1 MNRLLA
7 SERVSAVVRVILAA
21 AVVGSVCIPGTAA
34 AQWSTAYEQFYHPGR
49 DNWVFRSQYPAADRL
64 FNAFDYGHAILY
76 ELLYTRPG
84 ADPRILEENEYNVLT
99 RRLLISPPRLPLKEV
114 AIMPHYTR
122 LAPEAK
128 QMFEWAHILHRQVYD
143 VLADERLDAA
153 ARDARLAELMRYY
166 RSRRDVAFSTRPKTM
181 ALMQEQY
188 YSLAFRE
195 RYPKF
200 NGLIWGYHWL
210 QVGLYEPLVTGQTRE
225 ARQAGV
231 ASAVARFRQMLGD
244 PPTTLPYQMPITS
257 AIAPTFATRYPEL
270 AIIFD
275 NLHSM
280 HDVIS
285 DILVSEKVP
294 RHRKRAEIL
303 LAAARF
309 RDDTTEVMSVA
320 GWRRMAEMMGLHNM
334 GGPATGLLGALP
346 TPTVPRGFVMRHD
359 RDGNMI
365 GEHAGHDATP
375 KEDSANRRAP
385 DPHAGH
391 VAPAAVVHTEHQ
403 MAGADS
409 AGALATVE
417 AFHAALAAGDSL
429 RVLSLLSDDVVMQGD
444 GVAGPSDGVAG
455 PGDGVAGQG
464 DGVVVSRASYRRGAM
479 ASDIARA
486 RALPVVRRAV
496 RVRLEGHVAWV
507 TATTSSRGTLAG
519 RPAAFTGAEL
529 VVLLHGAEGWR
540 ITSIHRSS
548 RRTVQ

>member
-1 MNRLLA
+1 MNRLPA
-7 SERVSAVVRVILAA
+7 SERVSAVVRAILAA

-84 ADPRILEENEYNVLT
+84 ADPRILEEDEYNVLT
-99 RRLLISPPRLPLKEV
+99 RRLLVSPPRLPLKEV

-153 ARDARLAELMRYY
+153 ARDARLAELTRYY

-244 PPTTLPYQMPITS
+244 PPATLPYQMPMTS

-365 GEHAGHDATP
+365 GEHAGHEAAP

-403 MAGADS
+403 MAEPDS

-444 GVAGPSDGVAG
+444 GVAT

-479 ASDIARA
+479 APDIARA

-507 TATTSSRGTLAG
+507 TATTSSTGTLAG

-548 RRTVQ
+548 RRTVP